1 MAGQLKKDTLVF
13 REVLF
18 QGIAA
23 SAPAGA
29 AVATLTGSAAFAL
42 GSLPL
47 ATVAAFVI
55 VLLNAIVVNR
65 ISEQVAGAGGYY
77 EYAKQGFGKSV
88 GSFVGWTYIVYQVF
102 ALAFIGLSIAVF
114 VPALLSSVF
123 SINVPG
129 WLWFPLLVLTEG
141 FGFLVSYLG
150 VKGSLRWAMVMG
162 SLEIV
167 VVVAIGLII
176 VLSKPDI
183 NTVSVFTP
191 KYAQGGVSGVALGV
205 LFAYT
210 AFAGFG
216 GATPLGEE
224 TKEAKKT
231 VGRAVLLTSVIL
243 GLFFIFAAYAFTVG
257 WGPSNMSSYASALVP
272 GISLTMQD
280 VGLLAAVI
288 ITVFYINSILTDAV
302 VFTNSASRVIFS
314 MGRDKVLPSK
324 LSAVHDVHKTPH
336 VSAIVTVVA
345 ATAVGAISVPL
356 LGGGGFNAFLF
367 TGVVST
373 LGTLL
378 VHMIANAALPAIRH
392 RKKLSV
398 GILNVVLAIVTIGA
412 LAYVFY
418 GTFVSISTPVLV
430 AAYLF
435 AAWSILGIIY
445 IAARRSRTIEVAD
458 ARPSTP

>member
-1 MAGQLKKDTLVF
+1 MAGELKKDTLVF

-47 ATVAAFVI
+47 ATVAAFLLVLMNAVVI
-55 VLLNAIVVNR
+55 NR
-65 ISEQVAGAGGYY
+65 ISEHVAGAGGYY
-77 EYAKQGFGKSV
+77 EYAKQGFGIAV
-88 GSFVGWTYIVYQVF
+88 GSFVGWIYIIYQVF

-123 SINVPG
+123 NLNVPG
-129 WLWFPLLVLTEG
+129 WLWFPLLLLTEG

-150 VKGSLRWAMVMG
+150 VKGSLRWATVMG
-162 SLEIV
+162 SLEILV
-167 VVVAIGLII
+167 VVVIGLVII
-176 VLSKPDI
+176 LSHPSI
-183 NTVSVFTP
+183 NTVTVFTP
-191 KYAQGGVSGVALGV
+191 QYAQGGISGVALGV

-210 AFAGFG
+210 AFAGYG

-224 TKEAKKT
+224 TKEAKRT
-231 VGRAVLLTSVIL
+231 VGRAVIFTSVIL

-257 WGPSNMSSYASALVP
+257 WGPSNMGSYASALVP
-272 GISLTMQD
+272 GISLTLQD
-280 VGLLAAVI
+280 VGPIAAVI

-314 MGRDKVLPSK
+314 MGRDKVLPTR

-336 VSAIVTVVA
+336 VSAIATVIA
-345 ATAVGAISVPL
+345 ATAVASISVPL
-356 LGGGGFNAFLF
+356 LGGGGFNAFIF
-367 TGVVST
+367 TGVVAT

-378 VHMIANAALPAIRH
+378 VHMIVNAALPVIR
-392 RKKLSV
+392 RKR
-398 GILNVVLAIVTIGA
+398 NLAIGALNILLAAVTIGA
-412 LAYVFY
+412 LIYVFY
-418 GTFVSISTPVLV
+418 GTFISISTPVIV

-435 AAWSILGIIY
+435 TAWSIVGVLY
-445 IAARRSRTIEVAD
+445 ILIRRSRAIEVME
-458 ARPSTP
+458 TPTT

>member
-18 QGIAA
+18 QGIAS

-47 ATVAAFVI
+47 VTVAAFVL
-55 VLLNAIVVNR
+55 VLMNAIVINR
-65 ISEQVAGAGGYY
+65 ISEHVAGAGGYY
-77 EYAKQGFGKSV
+77 EYSKQGFGMAV
-88 GSFVGWTYIVYQVF
+88 GSFVGWTYIIYQVF
-102 ALAFIGLSIAVF
+102 ALAFIGLSMAVF

-123 SINVPG
+123 NLNVPG

-141 FGFLVSYLG
+141 FGFLISYLG
-150 VKGSLRWAMVMG
+150 VKGSLRWATVMG
-162 SLEIV
+162 TLEILV
-167 VVVAIGLII
+167 VVIIGLVI
-176 VLSKPDI
+176 VLSHPSI

-191 KYAQGGVSGVALGV
+191 QYAQGGISGVALGV

-210 AFAGFG
+210 AFAGYG

-224 TKEAKKT
+224 TKEAKRT
-231 VGRAVLLTSVIL
+231 VGRAVIFTSVIL

-257 WGPSNMSSYASALVP
+257 WGPSNMGSYANALVP
-272 GISLTMQD
+272 GITLTLQD
-280 VGLLAAVI
+280 LGPIAAVI

-302 VFTNSASRVIFS
+302 VLTNSASRVIFS
-314 MGRDKVLPSK
+314 MGRDKVLSSR

-336 VSAIVTVVA
+336 ISAIVTVVA
-345 ATAVGAISVPL
+345 ATAVAAISVPL
-356 LGGGGFNAFLF
+356 LGGGGFNAFIF
-367 TGVVST
+367 TGVVAT

-378 VHMIANAALPAIRH
+378 VHMIANAALPVIR
-392 RKKLSV
+392 RKRNLSM
-398 GILNVVLAIVTIGA
+398 GILNIA
-412 LAYVFY
+412 LAVITIAALMYVFY
-418 GTFVSISTPVLV
+418 GTFISISTPVIV

-435 AAWSILGIIY
+435 AAWSIVGVIY
-445 IAARRSRTIEVAD
+445 ILARRSRTIEVAP
-458 ARPSTP
+458 APPT